1 MPQTRK
7 GQNRAFQR
15 AVLQSARAD
24 DSYTEGTAINVKDTA
39 IKISFTTIKVK
50 VTAIKISFT
59 TIKVNFADAL
69 NMIRARE
76 STRSIE
82 K

>member
-24 DSYTEGTAINVKDTA
+24 DSYTEGTAIFVKDTA
-39 IKISFTTIKVK
+39 IKISFTAINISLTAINISF
-50 VTAIKISFT
+50 TAIKISYPMPL
-59 TIKVNFADAL
+59 I
-69 NMIRARE
+69 
-76 STRSIE
+76 
-82 K
+82 